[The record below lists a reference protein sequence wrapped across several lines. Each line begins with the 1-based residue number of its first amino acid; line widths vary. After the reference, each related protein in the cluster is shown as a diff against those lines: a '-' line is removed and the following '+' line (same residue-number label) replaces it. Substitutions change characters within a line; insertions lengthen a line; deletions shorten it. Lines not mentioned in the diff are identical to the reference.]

1 MCNTPTTVPIIGIG
15 RKLAIVLCNHRPR
28 IVGVMVSMLTSSM
41 VVHGFEHGQVKPKT
55 ICSFS
60 AKHDILRSKS
70 KGCLAQNLG
79 ASE

>member
-1 MCNTPTTVPIIGIG
+1 MH
-15 RKLAIVLCNHRPR
+15 IVSTQNILNC
-28 IVGVMVSMLTSSM
+28 IAGVMVSMLTSSM

-70 KGCLAQNLG
+70 KGCLAQNLDN
-79 ASE
+79 AFEWSDISTCRLLFQ